1 VWLTG
6 RVALSVP
13 VSPVRRPAVPAV
25 GLLVASMLSVQ
36 VGGALSVGVFD
47 EVGPAGTA
55 WLRLCCAGLVLLVL
69 VRPRVSR
76 IAPAHRRT
84 AAQLGAASALMTI
97 TYFEAISRLPLGTAS
112 ALEFL
117 GPLGVAV
124 AGARGRFG
132 LVVPAVAAAG
142 VLALTEPWAGDADA
156 IGVAMALVAA
166 GGWAAYIVLTQRVGD
181 ALDGLTGLA
190 LSIPVAAV
198 CATPLGL
205 ADAAGNLGWQP
216 IAQAAG
222 LAILLPLLPYALELV
237 ALRRLH
243 AAAFGTLMC
252 LEPALGVVVGLVL
265 LGQHPRVLGVLGVAL
280 VIGAG
285 IAANRAGRRPDPDE
299 AAGAPR
305 ALGLSEPPGLLST
318 AGQ

>member
-1 VWLTG
+1 M
-6 RVALSVP
+6 SSS
-13 VSPVRRPAVPAV
+13 SPTPLAAAPARRPAVPAV

-69 VRPRVSR
+69 VRPRLSAIDR
-76 IAPAHRRT
+76 AHRRS
-84 AAQLGAASALMTI
+84 AAQLGLASAVMTI
-97 TYFEAISRLPLGTAS
+97 AYFEAISRLPLGTTS

-124 AGARGRFG
+124 TGARGRFG
-132 LVVPAVAAAG
+132 LIVPGVAALG
-142 VLALTEPWAGDADA
+142 VLGLTEPWTGDADA
-156 IGVAMALVAA
+156 VGVAAALVAA
-166 GGWAAYIVLTQRVGD
+166 GGWAAYILLTQRVGD

-205 ADAAGNLGWQP
+205 ADAAGGLGWTP
-216 IAQAAG
+216 LAQAAG
-222 LAILLPLLPYALELV
+222 LAVLLPLLPYALELV

-252 LEPALGVVVGLVL
+252 LEPALGVVVGLIL
-265 LGQHPRVLGVLGVAL
+265 LGQEPRVLGVLGVGL
-280 VIGAG
+280 VVAAG
-285 IAANRAGRRPDPDE
+285 VAANRAGARV
-299 AAGAPR
+299 
-305 ALGLSEPPGLLST
+305 SEPGGLLST